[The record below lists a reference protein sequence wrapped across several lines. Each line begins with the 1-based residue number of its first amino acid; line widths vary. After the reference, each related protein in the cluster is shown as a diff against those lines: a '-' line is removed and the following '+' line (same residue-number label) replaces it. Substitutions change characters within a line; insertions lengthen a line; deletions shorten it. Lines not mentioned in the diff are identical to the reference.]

1 MIEFSCPLCNGRM
14 QTEDN
19 AIGYY
24 TVCAHCGHEVV
35 VQNPTK
41 LGTVS
46 ESMSPEQKLYVE
58 MNPAP
63 NTTKAL
69 LITVLGSTIVYSAFY
84 IPFLE
89 YTDSTSEIYRL
100 LAVGWVPYAVIAFM
114 VISFVMLAQRLTL
127 VMSSERALKVTY
139 LTHSTP
145 LSTDQDINEAML
157 MIKDKAERINDTTVA
172 KRVVGA
178 LARFKHTRSVREAED
193 QLTVYS
199 ELAYN
204 QMDAG
209 YTILRVIVWATPLL
223 GFVGT
228 VQGVSKSVGGLA
240 KVLGGDVADVSEIT
254 TALGKVTSELAF
266 AFDTTLVALVAV
278 IIIMI
283 AMTIVERADGSSLD
297 RIEDYIKTQVLQ
309 NLPVKVG
316 ALKGGQN
323 ADL

>member
-1 MIEFSCPLCNGRM
+1 M
-14 QTEDN
+14 QAEDN
-19 AIGYY
+19 ALGYY
-24 TVCAHCGHEVV
+24 TVCAHCGHEVI
-35 VQNPTK
+35 VQNPIK
-41 LGTVS
+41 LGVVS
-46 ESMSPEQKLYVE
+46 SSMTTEQKLNVE
-58 MNPAP
+58 MNPKESG
-63 NTTKAL
+63 TKDL
-69 LITVLGSTIVYSAFY
+69 MITVFGSSAIYAAFY

-89 YTDSTSEIYRL
+89 YTNQTSEIYRL
-100 LAVGWVPYAVIAFM
+100 LAVGWVPFAVIAFM
-114 VISFVMLAQRLTL
+114 VISFVMLGQRLAL
-127 VMSSERALKVTY
+127 VLASERALGETY
-139 LTHSTP
+139 LTHTTP
-145 LSTDQDINEAML
+145 LNTDQEIDEAML
-157 MIKDKAERINDTTVA
+157 MIKDKAIQIKDNDVA

-204 QMDAG
+204 KMDAG

-240 KVLGGDVADVSEIT
+240 KVLGGDVEDVSQIT

-297 RIEDYIKTQVLQ
+297 RIEDYIKNQVLQ

-323 ADL
+323 ANI

>member
-1 MIEFSCPLCNGRM
+1 MIEFSCSLCHGRM
-14 QTEDN
+14 QAEDS
-19 AIGYY
+19 ALGYY
-24 TVCAHCGHEVV
+24 TVCAHCGHEVI
-35 VQNPTK
+35 VQNPIK
-41 LGTVS
+41 LGATS
-46 ESMSPEQKLYVE
+46 EGMSTEQRLNVE
-58 MNPAP
+58 MNPVP
-63 NTTKAL
+63 NSTKAL
-69 LITVLGSTIVYSAFY
+69 LITVFASAIVYSAFY

-89 YTDSTSEIYRL
+89 YADNASEIYRL
-100 LAVGWVPYAVIAFM
+100 LAVGWVPFAVVAFT
-114 VISFVMLAQRLTL
+114 VISFVMLAQRLVM
-127 VMSSERALKVTY
+127 VMSSERALKETY
-139 LTHSTP
+139 LTHTT
-145 LSTDQDINEAML
+145 LLNTDQDIDEAML
-157 MIKDKAERINDTTVA
+157 MIQDKAQRIKDTTVA
-172 KRVVGA
+172 RRVVGA

-240 KVLGGDVADVSEIT
+240 KVLGGDVDDVSQIT

-266 AFDTTLVALVAV
+266 AFDTTFVALVAV

-283 AMTIVERADGSSLD
+283 AMTMVERADGSSLD
-297 RIEDYIKTQVLQ
+297 RIEDYIKNQVLQ
-309 NLPVKVG
+309 NLPIKVG

-323 ADL
+323 TDL

>member
-1 MIEFSCPLCNGRM
+1 MIEFSCSLCHGRM
-14 QTEDN
+14 QAEDS
-19 AIGYY
+19 ALGYY
-24 TVCAHCGHEVV
+24 TVCAHCGHEVI
-35 VQNPTK
+35 VQNPVK
-41 LGTVS
+41 LGTIS
-46 ESMSPEQKLYVE
+46 EGMSTEQRLNVE

-63 NTTKAL
+63 NSTKAL
-69 LITVLGSTIVYSAFY
+69 LVTVFASAIVYVAFY

-89 YTDSTSEIYRL
+89 YTDKASEIYRL
-100 LAVGWVPYAVIAFM
+100 LAVGWVPFAVVAFT
-114 VISFVMLAQRLTL
+114 VISFVMLAQRL
-127 VMSSERALKVTY
+127 VMVSSSERALKETY
-139 LTHSTP
+139 LTHTT
-145 LSTDQDINEAML
+145 LLDTDQDIDEVML
-157 MIKDKAERINDTTVA
+157 MIQDKAGRIRDTTVA
-172 KRVVGA
+172 RRIVGA

-240 KVLGGDVADVSEIT
+240 KVLGGDVDDVSQIT

-266 AFDTTLVALVAV
+266 AFDTTFVALVAV

-297 RIEDYIKTQVLQ
+297 RIEDYIKNQVLQ

>member
-1 MIEFSCPLCNGRM
+1 MIEFSCSLCNGRM
-14 QTEDN
+14 QAEDN
-19 AIGYY
+19 TVGYY

-35 VQNPTK
+35 VQNPIK

-46 ESMSPEQKLYVE
+46 VGMSTEQRLNVE
-58 MNPAP
+58 MNPIEGGV
-63 NTTKAL
+63 KDL
-69 LITVLGSTIVYSAFY
+69 MITIFGSIIIFSAFY
-84 IPFLE
+84 YPFLE
-89 YTDSTSEIYRL
+89 YTDPNSEIYRL
-100 LAVGWVPYAVIAFM
+100 LAVGWVPYAVVAFG
-114 VISFVMLAQRLTL
+114 VISFVMLGQRLKL
-127 VMSSERALKVTY
+127 ILSSERALKETY
-139 LTHSTP
+139 LTHTTP
-145 LSTDQDINEAML
+145 LDTDQDIDEAML
-157 MIKDKAERINDTTVA
+157 MIKDKAKEINDKNVA
-172 KRVVGA
+172 QRVVGA

-240 KVLGGDVADVSEIT
+240 KVLGGDVEDVSEIT

-283 AMTIVERADGSSLD
+283 VMTIVERADGASLD
-297 RIEDYIKTQVLQ
+297 RIEDYIKNQVLQ

-323 ADL
+323 ANL

>member
-1 MIEFSCPLCNGRM
+1 MIEFSCSLCHGRM
-14 QTEDN
+14 QADDN
-19 AIGYY
+19 SLGYY
-24 TVCAHCGHEVV
+24 TVCAHCGHEVI
-35 VQNPTK
+35 VQNPIK
-41 LGTVS
+41 LSTVS
-46 ESMSPEQKLYVE
+46 AGMTVEQTLNVELQSPDTSFRDL
-58 MNPAP
+58 M
-63 NTTKAL
+63 
-69 LITVLGSTIVYSAFY
+69 ITVFLSIGFFSAFY
-84 IPFLE
+84 LPFLE
-89 YTDSTSEIYRL
+89 YVDSNSEIYRL
-100 LAVGWVPYAVIAFM
+100 LAVGWVPYAVISFM
-114 VISFVMLAQRLTL
+114 VISFVMLGQRFVL
-127 VMSSERALKVTY
+127 VSANERALKETY
-139 LTHSTP
+139 LTHTTP
-145 LSTDQDINEAML
+145 LNTDQEIDEAML
-157 MIKDKAERINDTTVA
+157 MIKDKARQINDRSVA

-240 KVLGGDVADVSEIT
+240 KVLGGDVEDVSEIT

>member
-1 MIEFSCPLCNGRM
+1 MIEFSCSLCNGRM
-14 QTEDN
+14 QAEDS
-19 AIGYY
+19 AVGYY

-35 VQNPTK
+35 VQNPIV
-41 LGTVS
+41 LGSTALG
-46 ESMSPEQKLYVE
+46 MTTEQKLNVE

-63 NTTKAL
+63 NGAKDL
-69 LITVLGSTIVYSAFY
+69 LILVFVSLSVFFGFY
-84 IPFLE
+84 VPFLE
-89 YTDSTSEIYRL
+89 YTDPTSEIYRL
-100 LAVGWVPYAVIAFM
+100 LAVGWVPYAVIAFG
-114 VISFVMLAQRLTL
+114 VIAFTMLGQRLAL
-127 VMSSERALKVTY
+127 VLSSERALKETY
-139 LTHSTP
+139 LTHTTP
-145 LSTDQDINEAML
+145 LDTDQDIDEAML
-157 MIKDKAERINDTTVA
+157 MIREKARQINDKNVA
-172 KRVVGA
+172 QRVVGA

-297 RIEDYIKTQVLQ
+297 RIEDYIKNQVLQ

>member
-1 MIEFSCPLCNGRM
+1 M
-14 QTEDN
+14 
-19 AIGYY
+19 
-24 TVCAHCGHEVV
+24 
-35 VQNPTK
+35 
-41 LGTVS
+41 
-46 ESMSPEQKLYVE
+46 
-58 MNPAP
+58 
-63 NTTKAL
+63 
-69 LITVLGSTIVYSAFY
+69 ITVFLSIGFFSAFY
-84 IPFLE
+84 LPFLE
-89 YTDSTSEIYRL
+89 YVDSNSEIYRL
-100 LAVGWVPYAVIAFM
+100 LAVGWVPYAVISFM
-114 VISFVMLAQRLTL
+114 VISFVMLGQRFVL
-127 VMSSERALKVTY
+127 VSANERALKETY
-139 LTHSTP
+139 LTHTTP
-145 LSTDQDINEAML
+145 LNTDQEIDEAML
-157 MIKDKAERINDTTVA
+157 MIKDKARQINDRSVA

-240 KVLGGDVADVSEIT
+240 KVLGGDVEDVSEIT

-283 AMTIVERADGSSLD
+283 AMTIVERMDGSSLD
-297 RIEDYIKTQVLQ
+297 RIEDYIKNQVLQ

-316 ALKGGQN
+316 ALKDGQKTK
-323 ADL
+323 L

>member
-1 MIEFSCPLCNGRM
+1 L
-14 QTEDN
+14 
-19 AIGYY
+19 GYY
-24 TVCAHCGHEVV
+24 TVCAHCGHEVI
-35 VQNPTK
+35 VQNPIK
-41 LGTVS
+41 LSTVS
-46 ESMSPEQKLYVE
+46 AGMTVEQTLNVELQSPDTSFRDL
-58 MNPAP
+58 M
-63 NTTKAL
+63 
-69 LITVLGSTIVYSAFY
+69 ITVFLSIGFFSAFY
-84 IPFLE
+84 LPFLE
-89 YTDSTSEIYRL
+89 YVDSNSEIYRL
-100 LAVGWVPYAVIAFM
+100 LAVGWVPYAVISFM
-114 VISFVMLAQRLTL
+114 VISFVMLGQRFVL
-127 VMSSERALKVTY
+127 VSANERALKETY
-139 LTHSTP
+139 LTHTTP
-145 LSTDQDINEAML
+145 LNTDQEIDEAML
-157 MIKDKAERINDTTVA
+157 MIKDKARQINDRSVA

-240 KVLGGDVADVSEIT
+240 KVLGGDVEDVSEIT

-283 AMTIVERADGSSLD
+283 AMTIVERMDGSSLD
-297 RIEDYIKTQVLQ
+297 RIEDYIKNQVLQ

-316 ALKGGQN
+316 ALKDGQKTK
-323 ADL
+323 L

>member
-1 MIEFSCPLCNGRM
+1 M
-14 QTEDN
+14 QADDN
-19 AIGYY
+19 SLGYY
-24 TVCAHCGHEVV
+24 TVCAHCGHEVI
-35 VQNPTK
+35 VQNPIK
-41 LGTVS
+41 LSTVS
-46 ESMSPEQKLYVE
+46 AGMTVEQTLNVELQSPDTSFRDL
-58 MNPAP
+58 M
-63 NTTKAL
+63 
-69 LITVLGSTIVYSAFY
+69 ITVFLSIGFFSAFY
-84 IPFLE
+84 LPFLE
-89 YTDSTSEIYRL
+89 YVDSNSEIYRL
-100 LAVGWVPYAVIAFM
+100 LAVGWVPYAVISFM
-114 VISFVMLAQRLTL
+114 VISFVMLGQRFVL
-127 VMSSERALKVTY
+127 VSANERALKETY
-139 LTHSTP
+139 LTHTTP
-145 LSTDQDINEAML
+145 LNTDQEIDEAML
-157 MIKDKAERINDTTVA
+157 MIKDKARQINDRSVA

-240 KVLGGDVADVSEIT
+240 KVLGGDVEDVSEIT